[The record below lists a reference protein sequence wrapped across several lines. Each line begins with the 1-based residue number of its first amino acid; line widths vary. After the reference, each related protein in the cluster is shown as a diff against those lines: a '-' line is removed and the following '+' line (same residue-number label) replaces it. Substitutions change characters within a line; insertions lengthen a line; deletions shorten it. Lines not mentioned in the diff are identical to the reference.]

1 LKDGAMETI
10 NFVLSGL
17 GGQGVLFMTKIL
29 ARTALNKGLKVMGAE
44 THGMAQRGGSVVSH
58 LRLGDVKSSLVRTG
72 AAHFLLA
79 LEENEAYRNIPFL
92 AGKGRMYASASDDS
106 FPRQEVRPYLE
117 KMGVISR
124 SVPAAE
130 MAMALGAPM
139 SVNLA
144 LLGFF
149 SAFNEGPLSHDE
161 LRMTIDQVS
170 PDRFRE
176 LNLKVFDD
184 GFEKGA
190 RIDKVTAKSYE

>member
-1 LKDGAMETI
+1 METI

-17 GGQGVLFMTKIL
+17 GGQGVLFMTKVL
-29 ARTALNKGLKVMGAE
+29 AQAALNRGLKVMGAE

-58 LRLGDVKSSLVRTG
+58 LRLGDVKGSLVRTG

-92 AGKGRMYASASDDS
+92 AGKGRMYASASCDS

-124 SVPAAE
+124 CVPAAE
-130 MAMALGAPM
+130 MAMDLGAPM

-149 SAFNEGPLSHDE
+149 SAFKEGPLSHDE

-176 LNLKVFDD
+176 INLKVFDA

-190 RIDKVTAKSYE
+190 EK

>member
-149 SAFNEGPLSHDE
+149 SAFNEGPLTHDE

>member
-1 LKDGAMETI
+1 MNGGDMETI

-29 ARTALNKGLKVMGAE
+29 ARAALNKGLKVMGAE

-58 LRLGDVKSSLVRTG
+58 LRLGDVKSSLVRTDS
-72 AAHFLLA
+72 AHFLLA

-92 AGKGRMYASASDDS
+92 AKKGRMYASASDNS

-124 SVPAAE
+124 SVPAAD
-130 MAMALGAPM
+130 MAMDLGAPM

-149 SAFNEGPLSHDE
+149 SAFKEGPLSHDE
-161 LRMTIDQVS
+161 LRTTIDQVS
-170 PDRFRE
+170 PDRFKKI
-176 LNLKVFDD
+176 NLKVFDA
-184 GFEKGA
+184 GFEKGS
-190 RIDKVTAKSYE
+190 KENG